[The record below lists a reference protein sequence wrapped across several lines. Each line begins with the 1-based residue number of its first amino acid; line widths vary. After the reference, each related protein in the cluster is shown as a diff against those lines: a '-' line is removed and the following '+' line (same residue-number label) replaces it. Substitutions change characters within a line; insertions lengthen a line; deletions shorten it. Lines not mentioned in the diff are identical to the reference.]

1 MGLCQLAYNH
11 RSNPSHSIPPT
22 SDPENVPKRI
32 VMGCFSCVYKGLRDY
47 RVVTTCLLC
56 GRKPACWLLEEGSF
70 ASSYITG
77 CASAANRRA
86 EGATC
91 LRRRTGFVGSYRA
104 RLPAATH
111 RAAAS
116 ALSSGRVL
124 KAIAA
129 PGAALRI
136 ALMTTSNNARLRG
149 GRRTPPPMT
158 TQS

>member
-1 MGLCQLAYNH
+1 MEKAGFLNAICENSDETEVEMPGSDGPVEWALREA
-11 RSNPSHSIPPT
+11 RSRPT
-22 SDPENVPKRI
+22 ALDPGFEP
-32 VMGCFSCVYKGLRDY
+32 DY
-47 RVVTTCLLC
+47 T
-56 GRKPACWLLEEGSF
+56 
-70 ASSYITG
+70 
-77 CASAANRRA
+77 
-86 EGATC
+86 
-91 LRRRTGFVGSYRA
+91 A

-136 ALMTTSNNARLRG
+136 ALMTTSNSARCRD
-149 GRRTPPPMT
+149 GRRTPPPIT

>member
-1 MGLCQLAYNH
+1 MTSVKYIGMDVHTESISIAVRNSVGKIVTVKAYRDLAY
-11 RSNPSHSIPPT
+11 
-22 SDPENVPKRI
+22 
-32 VMGCFSCVYKGLRDY
+32 L
-47 RVVTTCLLC
+47 
-56 GRKPACWLLEEGSF
+56 
-70 ASSYITG
+70 
-77 CASAANRRA
+77 ASAALTRKKGRGVPEAANWF
-86 EGATC
+86 C
-91 LRRRTGFVGSYRA
+91 WKPDYKA

-111 RAAAS
+111 RAAES
-116 ALSSGRVL
+116 ALSSGLVL

>member
-1 MGLCQLAYNH
+1 MQEAVNNLASAVHWPYRRLTRKVEWSWKVPEDAPPLLRVARSSTWLGLINPRRLSR
-11 RSNPSHSIPPT
+11 RSNSRRGAREKS
-22 SDPENVPKRI
+22 R
-32 VMGCFSCVYKGLRDY
+32 
-47 RVVTTCLLC
+47 
-56 GRKPACWLLEEGSF
+56 
-70 ASSYITG
+70 
-77 CASAANRRA
+77 AA
-86 EGATC
+86 
-91 LRRRTGFVGSYRA
+91 RTGRPDQTGA
-104 RLPAATH
+104 AGLPAWSTTGASTWFCWTPDYTAWSANPL
-111 RAAAS
+111 AAAS